1 MESEIRNR
9 KSEARERAGTR
20 VWTSLNS
27 PQFLV
32 LALALVLGAIALVC
46 LKAPREPSWDM
57 EINLPISDNTYRL
70 LDLLNHRYFSVG
82 PDSVIQFYAAATI
95 DTVRPISRIQL
106 SPAPLS
112 KNLSLADFLLA
123 GKRTGRI
130 VLTLQDLLNMPLP
143 EQRTLMPI
151 PAFDFTIDRNLSIGG
166 IRSADMR
173 SGTVHVSV
181 HNFSNV
187 ALDSLCLGCDM
198 GLLRFTGVGP
208 QSGQSLRAA
217 LDGDSLGAENE
228 VLIAG
233 GSSGSN
239 GRPIPVARDDSVA
252 IDFQLDSLRLV
263 SGEMRLPA
271 AHTERTLFMGV
282 TASNSF
288 ALDSVT
294 FAQGSAQ
301 LLFQNGFPVQVTVA
315 YTIAE
320 LDLRGNLALQPFSVE
335 TVEIDLAGR
344 TLAGSRPPDSL
355 LSINVRAA
363 MVASHDYVSID
374 RQQSLAL
381 NGTTEGIS
389 PGYLAGSLNQPL
401 YLTARLE
408 TLPELLPNG
417 SSALRLPHCGMDL
430 VVTSGIGFPLHLDL
444 HIAARNKTGDSECL
458 DRHLLV
464 APGNPDYPQVAEF
477 HISLARLLNIG
488 PEHLSVS
495 YNVGIWGRGE
505 IMERSFACGNASV
518 STPLR
523 LALAHDTID
532 VGSRI
537 VTLDQSTRDR
547 IDRYLV
553 AGEVQAEVENHFPLG
568 MNALVVLT
576 QVPDSTDSAG
586 GKQACAPVA
595 LPVEIPAGAVDRNE
609 VCCHSSDTT
618 VTGGLDSTQLSVF
631 HNPRFAAHLLLYI
644 PNTDTVEIREQ
655 DFVRIRTRATLKLK
669 V

>member
-1 MESEIRNR
+1 MGGIS
-9 KSEARERAGTR
+9 
-20 VWTSLNS
+20 
-27 PQFLV
+27 
-32 LALALVLGAIALVC
+32 LVC
-46 LKAPREPSWDM
+46 LKAPRIPSWDT
-57 EINLPISDNTYRL
+57 EVNLPLSDNTFRL
-70 LDLLNHRYFSVG
+70 LDLLSHRYFSVG

-112 KNLSLADFLLA
+112 KSLSLADFLLA

-130 VLTLQDLLNMPLP
+130 VLALQDLLNVPLP
-143 EQRTLMPI
+143 EQPTMMPI
-151 PAFDFTIDRNLSIGG
+151 PAFAFTVDRSVSIAG
-166 IRSADMR
+166 IRSADVR
-173 SGTVHVSV
+173 SGALRVSV

-198 GLLRFTGVGP
+198 GLLRFTGIRP
-208 QSGQSLRAA
+208 QSGESLRAA
-217 LDGDSLGAENE
+217 MDGDSLGAENE

-239 GRPIPVARDDSVA
+239 GRLILVASDDSVA

-263 SGEMRLPA
+263 SGELKLPA
-271 AHTERTLFMGV
+271 AHVQRTLFMGV
-282 TASNSF
+282 TANNSF

-301 LLFQNGFPVQVTVA
+301 LLYQNGFPVPVTVA
-315 YTIAE
+315 YAIPE
-320 LDLRGNLALQPFSVE
+320 LDVRGNLVLQPFGTE

-355 LSINVRAA
+355 LSIDVRAA
-363 MVASHDYVSID
+363 TVASRDYVSID
-374 RQQSLAL
+374 RQQSLTL
-381 NGTTEGIS
+381 NATTAGIS
-389 PGYLAGSLNQPL
+389 PSYVAGTLTQPL
-401 YLTARLE
+401 YVATARE
-408 TLPELLPNG
+408 TLPGLLPNG
-417 SSALRLPHCGMDL
+417 LPALRLPHCHMDL
-430 VVTSGIGFPLHLDL
+430 VVTSGIGFPLNLDL
-444 HIAARNKTGDSECL
+444 HIVARSITGDTASL
-458 DRHLLV
+458 DRHLQV
-464 APGNPDYPQVAEF
+464 APGDPDNPQVAEF

-495 YNVGIWGRGE
+495 YDVGVWGRGE
-505 IMERSFACGNASV
+505 LRARSFTCGNVSV

-568 MNALVVLT
+568 MNALVTLT
-576 QVPDSTDSAG
+576 QVPDSADSAG
-586 GKQACAPVA
+586 GKETCAPVA

-618 VTGGLDSTQLSVF
+618 VTGGLDSTQLSIF
-631 HNPRFAAHLLLYI
+631 HNPRLAAHLLLYVT
-644 PNTDTVEIREQ
+644 NTDTVEIREQ

-669 V
+669 VGGAQ